1 MNSKALTAA
10 AIAGL
15 AIGVL
20 SGLPLIGALNC
31 LLCAWVWGGG
41 IFAVWL
47 YKRNSGDLSVQS
59 SQGAIMGLV
68 AGIIGGLVAGV
79 LSLVFGAGSMEAITS
94 QMQTQMA
101 DLDPAQREQ
110 MQMMVDAMA
119 SGGLGIIGVCIN
131 VAIFSIF
138 GLIGGLIGAATIG
151 KPKQLTSGM

>member
-10 AIAGL
+10 AIAGV

-20 SGLPLIGALNC
+20 SGIPLISALNC

-47 YKRNSGDLSVQS
+47 YKRNSGDPSVQS
-59 SQGAIMGLV
+59 SQGAMMGLV
-68 AGIIGGLVAGV
+68 AGVIGGLIAGV
-79 LSLVFGAGSMEAITS
+79 LSMALGAGSMETILG
-94 QMQTQMA
+94 QVRTQMA

-110 MQMMVDAMA
+110 MQVMLDAMA
-119 SGGLGIIGVCIN
+119 SGALGVVGICIN
-131 VAIFSIF
+131 VGIFAIF